1 MKTSAILGRNA
12 RNQLYSKVY
21 NSARGKSIAA
31 SKIRTKRYLKKEG
44 IPIPEIFAIFKK
56 PQDIL
61 GFDWSKLPSSFV
73 LKPNKGLGGNGIII
87 VKKKSEDGDGWIT
100 TLKRKVG
107 EEDLKLHILDILE
120 GAFSISNVPD
130 IAYIEEFVGRHKAFR
145 KYAYRGT
152 PDIRVIVFNKVP
164 VMAMLRLPT
173 KESKG
178 RANLHQGAI
187 AVGIDIATGITTKA
201 IWHDKIIHHK
211 PGTKRKLHGIKIP
224 NWTRVLK
231 LAVESGRSIDLNL
244 FGSDIILHPDK
255 GPMILEINYMPGLA
269 IQLANE
275 AGLRKRLEKVEDLKI
290 QDAEH
295 GVKVAKALFASSFSD
310 RVKVKEGIKTLS
322 VFEEIKIKSVAGKKF
337 KTVAK
342 LDTGAWRTSIDR
354 ALAEDLGLLDKENV
368 LWYKK
373 VKGAIGSEKR
383 PVINLTYWLAG
394 RKITTPASVAKRLSL
409 KFPVIIGRK
418 NLKGILIDP
427 EITAEEKKEIVQ
439 KV

>member
-1 MKTSAILGRNA
+1 MKTSANLGRNA
-12 RNQLYSKVY
+12 RYQLYSMIY
-21 NSARGKSIAA
+21 NSARGKSIAT
-31 SKIRTKRYLKKEG
+31 SKIRTKRYLKREG

-61 GFDWSKLPSSFV
+61 KFNWSKLPSSFV

-87 VKKKSEDGDGWIT
+87 VKKKSEDGDGWTT
-100 TLKRKVG
+100 TLKRKVR

-201 IWHDKIIHHK
+201 IWHDKQIHRK
-211 PGTKRKLHGIKIP
+211 PGTKRKLNGIKIP
-224 NWTRVLK
+224 NWTKVLK
-231 LAVESGRSIDLNL
+231 LAVESGKSIDLNL

-255 GPMILEINYMPGLA
+255 GPMVLEINYMPGLA

-275 AGLRKRLEKVEDLKI
+275 AGLRNRLEKVEDLKI

-295 GVKVAKALFASSFSD
+295 GVKVAKALFASSFAD
-310 RVKVKEGIKTLS
+310 RVKAKEGIKTLS
-322 VFEEIKIKSVAGKKF
+322 VFEEIKIKSAVGKKF
-337 KTVAK
+337 KTIAK

-354 ALAEDLGLLDKENV
+354 RLAEDLGLLEKENV

-373 VKGAIGSEKR
+373 VKGAIGSENR

-418 NLKGILIDP
+418 NLKGILINP
-427 EITAEEKKEIVQ
+427 EMSAQEKKEIVQ